1 MKMRLKPWHL
11 AGVGILLCVAA
22 VAAVRWVRVSRPYDA
37 SHLLTT
43 LPYDR
48 ATLLYLDTGLLRT
61 SGILDLLA
69 GSKAAEESDY
79 RKFVEQTGFDYRTD
93 LDAVAAAFV
102 NNSVYITLRGRFQW
116 KQLTGYAESQ
126 GGECH
131 YSVCTMP
138 GSSLERNIS
147 FFPLTNNVLAL
158 AVSPQ
163 PRAVMDITP
172 QNRKLPAVMPAEPVW
187 MSFPPSAFGNLG
199 TFPAGARSFISPLA
213 SARRVSLAAV
223 PKGDRLQLR
232 LEVACPTNAAAEELA
247 RQLEGTTDL
256 LKRMIQ
262 RDHMTPNPN
271 DLSSLLVAGTFQ
283 HKQDVVTGFWPVERG
298 FVEALAAGQIQ

>member
-1 MKMRLKPWHL
+1 MRLKPWQL
-11 AGVGILLCVAA
+11 AGAAILLCVAV
-22 VAAVRWVRVSRPYDA
+22 VATVRWMRVSRPYDA
-37 SHLLTT
+37 ARLLAT
-43 LPYDR
+43 LPSDR
-48 ATLLYLDTGLLRT
+48 ATLLYLDTGLLRA

-102 NNSVYITLRGRFQW
+102 NNSVYLTLRGRFQW
-116 KQLTGYAESQ
+116 KQLTGYAEAQ

-131 YSVCTMP
+131 YSVCTMQ
-138 GSSLERNIS
+138 GSSLDRNIS
-147 FFPLTNNVLAL
+147 FFPLTNTVLAL

-163 PRAVMDITP
+163 PRAVLDITP
-172 QNRKLPAVMPAEPVW
+172 ETQKLHPAVPVEPVW
-187 MSFPPSAFGNLG
+187 MSFPPSAFGKLN
-199 TFPAGARSFISPLA
+199 TFPAGTRAFISPLA
-213 SARRVSLAAV
+213 SARRVIFAAG
-223 PKGDRLQLR
+223 PKGGRLELR
-232 LEVACPTNAAAEELA
+232 VEVACPTSAAAEELT

-256 LKRMIQ
+256 LRRMIQ

-271 DLSSLLVAGTFQ
+271 DLSGLLVAGTFQ
-283 HKQDVVTGFWPVERG
+283 HKQDLVIGSWPVERG

>member
-1 MKMRLKPWHL
+1 MRLKPWQL
-11 AGVGILLCVAA
+11 AGAAILLCVAM
-22 VAAVRWVRVSRPYDA
+22 VAAVRWVRVSRRYDA
-37 SHLLTT
+37 SHLLAT
-43 LPYDR
+43 LPFDG
-48 ATLLYLDTGLLRT
+48 ATLLYLDTGLLRA

-102 NNSVYITLRGRFQW
+102 NDSVYITLRGRFQW
-116 KQLTGYAESQ
+116 KQLTGYAEAQ

-131 YSVCTMP
+131 YSVCTMR
-138 GSSLERNIS
+138 GSSPERNIS
-147 FFPLTNNVLAL
+147 FFPLTNTVLAV
-158 AVSPQ
+158 AVSPR

-172 QNRKLPAVMPAEPVW
+172 DNRKLSAVVPAEPVW
-187 MSFPPSAFGNLG
+187 MSFPPSAFGNVN
-199 TFPAGARSFISPLA
+199 TFPAGTRSFISPLA
-213 SARRVSLAAV
+213 SARRVTFAAG
-223 PKGDRLQLR
+223 PKGDRLELR
-232 LEVACPTNAAAEELA
+232 VEVACPTNAAAEELA

-256 LKRMIQ
+256 LKKMIQ

-271 DLSSLLVAGTFQ
+271 DLSGLLVAGIFQ
-283 HKQDVVTGFWPVERG
+283 YKQDLVIGSWPVERG